1 MKAGAKGIPDLKI
14 SRASRCPSATGRSRS
29 REQAS
34 GYRFVLLRAYGVNI
48 SDDRIALSWFQ
59 IRAMRHAVYD
69 IRPILDPVM
78 PERWQR
84 VTFDATVNEKCAA
97 FAQDRKISMLAPA
110 SPSCGGLTSFGSR

>member
-1 MKAGAKGIPDLKI
+1 MHRAARPPRDGFAAANRPAATDLLLF
-14 SRASRCPSATGRSRS
+14 RAH
-29 REQAS
+29 
-34 GYRFVLLRAYGVNI
+34 GVNV
-48 SDDRIALSWFQ
+48 SDDRIALSRFQ